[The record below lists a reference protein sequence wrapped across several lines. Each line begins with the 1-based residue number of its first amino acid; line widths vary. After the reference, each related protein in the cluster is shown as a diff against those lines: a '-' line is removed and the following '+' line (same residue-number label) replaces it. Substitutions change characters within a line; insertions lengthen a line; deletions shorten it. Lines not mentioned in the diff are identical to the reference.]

1 MLYFNRKR
9 YLLSKIIVLIID
21 IMARPKGLVQSAS
34 SRNKISQAQKI
45 RYQMMKEELARKHGQ
60 FFNEADDS
68 KLSEYEKLQT
78 KLRKSIAAF
87 TSALM
92 DLANFNTRQSQHS
105 GESTTQ
111 STRPTWVDN
120 EKLDNVVRSSIKKIM
135 NKKREGGN

>member
-1 MLYFNRKR
+1 M
-9 YLLSKIIVLIID
+9 S
-21 IMARPKGLVQSAS
+21 RPKGLEQSAS
-34 SRNKISQAQKI
+34 SRNKISQAQKM
-45 RYQMMKEELARKHGQ
+45 RYALMKEQLQQKHSQ
-60 FFNEADDS
+60 YFKEEDDS
-68 KLSEYEKLQT
+68 KLDAYEKLQG

-92 DLANFNTRQSQHS
+92 DLANFNTQPQHS